1 MVYFFQEIVIRELQY
16 HHMKLTTASEAI
28 QHIQSGNNVF
38 IHTASAAPQQLIA
51 ELANQ
56 HERLRDVTIYHM
68 HTEGAA
74 PYVAPELNQSFRTKA
89 FFVGANVRKALETGE
104 ADYIPVFLSEIPH
117 FFNRGIIPLDVALV
131 NVSPPDKHGFCSLG
145 VSVDGSRAAVN
156 NAKLVIA
163 QVNPNMPRTHGD
175 GIIHMSK
182 IDLGVDVNDSLPE
195 HAPAELTETELKIG
209 RFCAELIEDGA
220 TMQMGIGSIPDAVL
234 ASLQNHKDL
243 GVHTEMFSD
252 GLIPLIESGIVNNS
266 QKRVHPNRTVSSFL
280 VGTRKLYDF
289 VDDNP
294 NVAMLDCAYVND
306 TAVIR
311 RNPRVTAINSAIEV
325 DLTGQVC
332 ADSIGIRQYSG
343 VGGQMDFIRGAS
355 LSEGGKPIIA
365 LPSATRHG
373 ESRIVPFLKPG
384 AGVVT
389 TRAHVHYVVTEYG
402 IASLYGKS
410 LRERTKALI
419 NIAHPDNREE
429 LEKAAYSRFKI
440 L

>member
-1 MVYFFQEIVIRELQY
+1 
-16 HHMKLTTASEAI
+16 MKLTTASEAI